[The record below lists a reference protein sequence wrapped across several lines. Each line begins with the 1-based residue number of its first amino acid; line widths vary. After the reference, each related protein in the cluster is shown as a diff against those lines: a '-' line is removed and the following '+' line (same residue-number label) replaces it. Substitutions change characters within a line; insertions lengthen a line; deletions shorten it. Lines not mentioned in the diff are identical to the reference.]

1 LVIPNLQVIVMEGR
15 NFAYRNNTVTIC
27 LQKLYP
33 MRHFYL
39 FTLTL
44 LFLFPLLSTAQTN
57 SIDEVDI
64 ALHSTEGLRFMTKDS
79 SNAINLRFRMQNRVD
94 IQSRTSSD
102 LGLVADNGFV
112 RRMRIRSAG
121 YLMSTKLTYT
131 FQLGFSPLDMDVL
144 NTTTPQIIRD
154 AIVFYRFSPNFK
166 IGFGQTK
173 LPGNRQRVIS
183 SGEQQ
188 FIDLSLVNATFNIDR
203 DFGMQTYYKAKLGKA
218 GLNLQGAITTGE
230 GRNMN
235 NRGTG
240 LAYTGRA
247 EILPFGSF
255 KLNGDYFE
263 GDWAYEETP
272 KVSIG
277 STFSFNDDASRTG
290 GETGRDLFGRT
301 DITNYEIDGLL
312 KYRGLAIYSEFQQRK
327 ADQPTTIISDNITRF
342 VYTGYGFNQ
351 QLSYQFRNHLEFA
364 GRFCLVKPDRKTLI
378 LADEIREYTLA
389 STYYYRW
396 HRIKFQ
402 TDLTYQ
408 ERKNVLLS
416 NTNRDAFIMRFQVEL
431 GI

>member
-1 LVIPNLQVIVMEGR
+1 MRFIY
-15 NFAYRNNTVTIC
+15 AC
-27 LQKLYP
+27 LPFVFLS
-33 MRHFYL
+33 
-39 FTLTL
+39 
-44 LFLFPLLSTAQTN
+44 LFPFLAQAQTN
-57 SIDEVDI
+57 SIDEVDV
-64 ALHSTEGLRFMTKDS
+64 ALHSTDGIRFMTKDS
-79 SNAINLRFRMQNRVD
+79 SSAINLRFRMQIRAEF
-94 IQSRTSSD
+94 QSRSASD
-102 LGLVADNGFV
+102 LGLVNDNGFV
-112 RRMRIRSAG
+112 RRLRFRTAG

-131 FQLGFSPLDMDVL
+131 VQLGFSPLDMDVL

-154 AIVFYRFSPNFK
+154 AIVFYRFSPKFK

-188 FIDLSLVNATFNIDR
+188 FVDLSIVNATFNIDR
-203 DFGMQTYYKAKLGKA
+203 DFGMQTYYKTKLGNA

-230 GRNMN
+230 GRNTN
-235 NRGTG
+235 NRSTG

-247 EILPFGSF
+247 EFLPFGSF
-255 KLNGDYFE
+255 SLNGDYFE
-263 GDWAYEETP
+263 GDWVHEETP

-277 STFSFNDDASRTG
+277 STFSYNDDATRTG
-290 GETGRDLFGRT
+290 GETGRDLFGKT
-301 DITNYEIDGLL
+301 DITNFEVDGLL

-327 ADQPTTIISDNITRF
+327 AAAPITRSADNITRF

-364 GRFCLVKPDRKTLI
+364 GRFCLVKPDRKTDI
-378 LADEIREYTLA
+378 LADEIKEYTLA

-402 TDLTYQ
+402 TDITYQ
-408 ERKNVLLS
+408 ERENVTINNSTRNAWIWRL
-416 NTNRDAFIMRFQVEL
+416 QVEL